1 MEEFTQTLLE
11 NLPYLGLFII
21 LMLTGLGLPLPE
33 DIPLLAAGALC
44 GAGHAN
50 IYIMVPVAIVSV
62 VGSDCLVLYL
72 GSRYGHHIPKLP
84 ILKHFLT
91 AKKLNRAEEM
101 FAKHG
106 GKTLI
111 LSRFMP
117 GLRAALFFSAG
128 LFKVPIWK
136 LLVYDGGAALVSVP
150 AWVLFAY
157 FFAGNWESV
166 VKIARRLQMG
176 IGIGVVLVV
185 VGVIVWQVI
194 SHKKK
199 KQLRE
204 QVLARKKAR
213 SQGSGTSENP
223 CKPSINV
230 DSGSSAKAEAKS
242 L

>member
-1 MEEFTQTLLE
+1 VEEFTHTLLE

-50 IYIMVPVAIVSV
+50 IYIMIPVAVASV

-72 GSRYGHHIPKLP
+72 GSKYGHHIPKLP

-91 AKKLNRAEEM
+91 EKKLARAEEM

-117 GLRAALFFSAG
+117 GLRAALYFSAG
-128 LFKVPIWK
+128 LFKVPMWK
-136 LLVYDGGAALVSVP
+136 LLVYDGGAALFSVP

-166 VKIARRLQMG
+166 VKIAHRLQLG

-185 VGVIVWQVI
+185 VSFIIWQVI
-194 SHKKK
+194 RHKKK
-199 KQLRE
+199 KQE
-204 QVLARKKAR
+204 ILAKKEAKSQR
-213 SQGSGTSENP
+213 SGGSENSR
-223 CKPSINV
+223 KPSIGV
-230 DSGSSAKAEAKS
+230 DSSSSVKAEPKS
-242 L
+242 S